1 MGFPLR
7 TLDPLNEPS
16 NVRTFVYSL
25 THTHNAIPSFPLAQR
40 AASSCIWENCGG
52 GGGCVCMWV
61 CGCMGGWYM
70 LGEECGCECVN
81 VGRGVRMERVYCTS
95 MCESMHLKERE
106 SVGVVA
112 QRLQ

>member
-1 MGFPLR
+1 M
-7 TLDPLNEPS
+7 
-16 NVRTFVYSL
+16 
-25 THTHNAIPSFPLAQR
+25 
-40 AASSCIWENCGG
+40 
-52 GGGCVCMWV
+52 CMWV
-61 CGCMGGWYM
+61 CGCMGGRYM